1 MGLKACWLV
10 LLLVT
15 GGSVPQHLYH
25 HQFAVHVPAGPDVVD
40 DLAHRHG
47 FLNHGQV
54 SLMKWFEF
62 SYLQNIEYKPHS
74 NRVGSLGQFYLS
86 YVRL

>member
-47 FLNHGQV
+47 FLNHGQ
-54 SLMKWFEF
+54 
-62 SYLQNIEYKPHS
+62 
-74 NRVGSLGQFYLS
+74 G
-86 YVRL
+86 